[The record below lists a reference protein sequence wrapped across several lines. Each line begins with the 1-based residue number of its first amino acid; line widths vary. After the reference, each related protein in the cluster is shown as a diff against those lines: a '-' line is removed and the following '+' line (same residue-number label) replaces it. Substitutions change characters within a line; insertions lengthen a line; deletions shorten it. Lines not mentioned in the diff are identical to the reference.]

1 MMMKSVEGQ
10 DRGETWYSV
19 EHGLRTENSRRVRLK
34 RGDSG
39 PSCVLKT
46 EGEKSM
52 IAELV
57 RRAQNGDADA
67 YTELVRRFQDAVF
80 ATAY

>member
-1 MMMKSVEGQ
+1 
-10 DRGETWYSV
+10 
-19 EHGLRTENSRRVRLK
+19 
-34 RGDSG
+34 
-39 PSCVLKT
+39 
-46 EGEKSM
+46 M